1 MKSCLSSH
9 DLHCN
14 TETKQPLQLNANCDN
29 IMQPHSY
36 MRTPVKTAN
45 FSLSGAG
52 SSHFKQPTLERQ
64 STLINVAVNSQTQTK
79 LRLVD
84 NDSANFNMVFENNSS
99 VLAFSNH
106 EYNEKDDE
114 KTNTQSEDM
123 LT

>member
-9 DLHCN
+9 DLCN

-52 SSHFKQPTLERQ
+52 SSHFKQPARERQ
-64 STLINVAVNSQTQTK
+64 SLANVALQTQTK
-79 LRLVD
+79 LRLAD
-84 NDSANFNMVFENNSS
+84 NDSANFNMVFENKSS

-106 EYNEKDDE
+106 EYNEKDD